1 MGDGT
6 LIDVVLFA
14 MVAAF
19 LFLRLRSVL
28 GRRTGQERPRPNPFT
43 RPAPEQPRP
52 DARPDTGGLSGATPG
67 EAVSWGKVD
76 PDKLPGTVV
85 VYGDSTI
92 IAPLLTAYAMTRHD
106 PRPLRRLY
114 DRREAMLDRLRADFE
129 SKGGRD

>member
-43 RPAPEQPRP
+43 RPAPDQQRP
-52 DARPDTGGLSGATPG
+52 DSRPENGGVVPLPTARGEGARG
-67 EAVSWGKVD
+67 EGARGEGSRVEPSRPK
-76 PDKLPGTVV
+76 PE
-85 VYGDSTI
+85 
-92 IAPLLTAYAMTRHD
+92 APPASA
-106 PRPLRRLY
+106 
-114 DRREAMLDRLRADFE
+114 A
-129 SKGGRD
+129 